1 MQEPVIEIRRTRLRK
16 HLRRGG
22 GDRGSRMERSA
33 VCAFLTAH
41 GSHTGELTAAVPAQD
56 PYKTKLGKD

>member
-1 MQEPVIEIRRTRLRK
+1 MRRTRLRK

-22 GDRGSRMERSA
+22 GDRGSRVERSA

-41 GSHTGELTAAVPAQD
+41 GSHAGELTAAVLAQD
-56 PYKTKLGKD
+56 PYKTEPAKD